1 MIKIKEVSEKLNNRQ
16 LKAIILLLEG
26 KSIEE
31 VSKALGIAVNTMYR
45 WLEKEALFKKTY
57 SEAKE
62 KVFNEAIEDLKIG
75 SREAVKTLLDLMRTG
90 KKETARLG
98 SAKTIL
104 ELALRVKE
112 INELEKRIEALEE
125 RI

>member
-62 KVFNEAIEDLKIG
+62 KVFNEAIEDLKTG